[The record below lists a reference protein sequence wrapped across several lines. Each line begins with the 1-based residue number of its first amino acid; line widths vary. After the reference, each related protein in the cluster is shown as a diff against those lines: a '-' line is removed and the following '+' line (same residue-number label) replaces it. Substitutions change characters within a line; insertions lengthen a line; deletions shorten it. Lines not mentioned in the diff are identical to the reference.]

1 MPFRIGLPALQF
13 AISRRTPLSTM
24 TQPIQTA
31 NTLLIGC
38 VWLNC
43 RIERGRSVVLDQWP
57 EESLEFAKAQ
67 DTAPVPA

>member
-1 MPFRIGLPALQF
+1 VIFGL
-13 AISRRTPLSTM
+13 SGVVTNS
-24 TQPIQTA
+24 
-31 NTLLIGC
+31 LLIGC